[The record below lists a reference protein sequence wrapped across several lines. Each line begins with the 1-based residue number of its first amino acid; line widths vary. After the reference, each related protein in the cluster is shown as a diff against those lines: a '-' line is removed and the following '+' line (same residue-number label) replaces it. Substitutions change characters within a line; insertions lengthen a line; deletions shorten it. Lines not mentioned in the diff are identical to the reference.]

1 MREIRFRAWDDR
13 DNSMWKFDLLETRT
27 LGDIIALGFVM
38 QYTGL
43 KDKRQKEIYEGD
55 LVKDGKG
62 EKWIIEWC
70 DQEVGWRLYKT
81 FIYKNT
87 TDVPSV
93 VDFLDI
99 EVIGNVYENPE
110 LLEK

>member
-1 MREIRFRAWDDR
+1 MREIKFRAWDDR

-43 KDKRQKEIYEGD
+43 KDKRQKEICEGD
-55 LVKDGKG
+55 IVDLGDGAEVKWSQETGA
-62 EKWIIEWC
+62 WI
-70 DQEVGWRLYKT
+70 VGDWLLCKK
-81 FIYKNT
+81 I
-87 TDVPSV
+87 VE
-93 VDFLDI
+93 I
-99 EVIGNVYENPE
+99 IGNVYENPE